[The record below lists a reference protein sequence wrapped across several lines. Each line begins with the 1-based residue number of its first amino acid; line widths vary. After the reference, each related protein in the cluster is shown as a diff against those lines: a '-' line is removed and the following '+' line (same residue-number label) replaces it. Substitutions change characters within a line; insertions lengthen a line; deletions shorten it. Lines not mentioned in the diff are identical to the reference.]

1 MEKTATKKK
10 HSGILR
16 LLWVTHVLLLFT
28 FASVPAKAGN
38 LLQGYRVN
46 LNLSNVSIKN
56 VIEEIKK
63 QTNLSFVYNEL
74 DIQGVGL
81 LNMKVENQTVE
92 KVLDQILKDKRLC
105 YEIVDKVIRHAKVV
119 VGE

>member
-28 FASVPAKAGN
+28 FASVPAKAVN
-38 LLQGYRVN
+38 LLQGYRIN

-56 VIEEIKK
+56 VIEEIK
-63 QTNLSFVYNEL
+63 N
-74 DIQGVGL
+74 
-81 LNMKVENQTVE
+81 
-92 KVLDQILKDKRLC
+92 KR
-105 YEIVDKVIRHAKVV
+105 I
-119 VGE
+119 